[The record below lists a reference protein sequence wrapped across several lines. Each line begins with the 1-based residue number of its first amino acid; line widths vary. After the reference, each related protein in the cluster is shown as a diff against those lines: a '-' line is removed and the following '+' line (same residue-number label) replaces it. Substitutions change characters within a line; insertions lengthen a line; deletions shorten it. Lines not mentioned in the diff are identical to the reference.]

1 MRAAALLASAA
12 LASLAGSAMAQPAA
26 GDCLLT
32 RRMDWTQVRS
42 VIDRCVPLGMTY
54 DDVAG
59 LLDRSH
65 VSHAHSRQLS
75 EIEAYLPAPSFFARL
90 VFKSQ
95 ILIQVRFDSEGL
107 VVRRD
112 VSPVNDFI

>member
-1 MRAAALLASAA
+1 
-12 LASLAGSAMAQPAA
+12 
-26 GDCLLT
+26 
-32 RRMDWTQVRS
+32 V
-42 VIDRCVPLGMTY
+42 TY

-65 VSHAHSRQLS
+65 VSHSYSRQVS
-75 EIEAYLPAPSFFARL
+75 EIDAYLPAPSLIARL
-90 VFKSQ
+90 ILKSR

-112 VSPVNDFI
+112 VSPLNDFI